1 VVVGHGDD
9 LPRLRTLA
17 IDCGVGDCVHFLGR
31 LSSEEL
37 AACYAN
43 SDVFAMPSTGEGFG
57 LVFLEAMAFAKPVV
71 GAACGGTTDI
81 VEHGINGLL
90 VPPGD
95 IQKLTEALDSLLRN
109 DAFRASLGRR
119 SAEIVREKY
128 GFEGFAGELERI
140 LSDIG
145 FSY

>member
-1 VVVGHGDD
+1 
-9 LPRLRTLA
+9 
-17 IDCGVGDCVHFLGR
+17 
-31 LSSEEL
+31 
-37 AACYAN
+37 
-43 SDVFAMPSTGEGFG
+43 
-57 LVFLEAMAFAKPVV
+57 VFLEAMAFAKPVV

-81 VEHGINGLL
+81 VEHGINGIL
-90 VPPGD
+90 VPPDD

-119 SAEIVREKY
+119 SAELVREKY
-128 GFEGFAGELERI
+128 GFEVFAGELERI